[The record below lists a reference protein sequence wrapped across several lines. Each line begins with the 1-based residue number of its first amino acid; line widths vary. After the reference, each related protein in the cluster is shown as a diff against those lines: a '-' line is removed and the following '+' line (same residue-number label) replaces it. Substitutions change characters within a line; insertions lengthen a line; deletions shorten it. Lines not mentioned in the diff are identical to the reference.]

1 MKDQFHTPGTLP
13 PEKLCPISIDRGLCG
28 SESQFGQFGD
38 EENLLPLPGIDS
50 QVFQAIV

>member
-1 MKDQFHTPGTLP
+1 M
-13 PEKLCPISIDRGLCG
+13 SIDRGLCG
-28 SESQFGQFGD
+28 TKSQFGHFGD